1 MCAGL
6 VSPEALSVAYRQ
18 HLLAVSSRGLFSVC
32 VYPAICVRVQIPLVK
47 TGLGPML
54 HASFLLNHHF
64 KAPSANTVMFQ
75 GWAQGFNV

>member
-18 HLLAVSSRGLFSVC
+18 HLLAVSSRGLFSVY

-54 HASFLLNHHF
+54 HASF
-64 KAPSANTVMFQ
+64 
-75 GWAQGFNV
+75 